1 MASIRFRRHARRALV
16 VASIAIISVSLAVLA
31 ATSDEPSKPG
41 PIARDGALTAAP
53 NPPSDETQ
61 PAAPLTGT
69 VPARA
74 PIPAGVMC
82 PAGWSYFDN
91 PVMHYGLCVPPG
103 WGFSD
108 FRSAGALDSIPAVQL
123 ENLHLLGN
131 AFPWHPGALPFDAI
145 KTGALD
151 VELDVL
157 PASVRSTAEC
167 EPANKQIVGLLT
179 LLTCE
184 QLYDETGMP
193 SAAGA
198 LRALKVIVPL
208 RAAPADGT
216 SDLAGARLLVIARS
230 RTSASLGEVT
240 TLWHVVRSIHPY

>member
-1 MASIRFRRHARRALV
+1 MASIRLRRHTHRALL
-16 VASIAIISVSLAVLA
+16 VASVAIISISLAVLA

-41 PIARDGALTAAP
+41 PIAREGALVAAP
-53 NPPSDETQ
+53 NLPSDETP
-61 PAAPLTGT
+61 PAAPLTGS

-74 PIPAGVMC
+74 PIPAGVLC
-82 PAGWSYFDN
+82 PTDWSYFDN

-108 FRSAGALDSIPAVQL
+108 FTSPVPLDRVPAVQL

-145 KTGALD
+145 MTGVLD
-151 VELDVL
+151 VELDIL
-157 PASVRSTAEC
+157 PASIRSTGEC
-167 EPANKQIVGLLT
+167 EPASKQLVGALT

-184 QLYDETGMP
+184 QRYDNAGLP
-193 SAAGA
+193 SAAGL
-198 LRALKVIVPL
+198 LRALKAIVPL
-208 RAAPADGT
+208 QSPPADGS

-230 RTSASLGEVT
+230 RASASIGEVT
-240 TLWHVVRSIHPY
+240 TLWQIVRSIHPY